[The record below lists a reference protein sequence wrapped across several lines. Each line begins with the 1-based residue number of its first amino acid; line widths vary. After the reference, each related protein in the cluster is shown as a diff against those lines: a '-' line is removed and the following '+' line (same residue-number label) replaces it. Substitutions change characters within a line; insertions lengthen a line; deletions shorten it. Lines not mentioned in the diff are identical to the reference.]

1 MPTPEQTPATRV
13 DALRAEIERHN
24 RLYYVEA
31 APVISDQKYDEL
43 MRDLIALEQQ
53 HPELQTPDSPSRR
66 VGGEPIDAF
75 NSVAHAV
82 PMMSIDNTYSAE
94 ELREFDG
101 RVRKA
106 LGEGAAPKY
115 VLEPKVDG
123 VAMSLRYEA
132 GLLALAA
139 TRGDGRRGDDV
150 THNVRTLRSVPLR
163 LDTDQP
169 PAVLEVRG
177 EVYMPNDEF
186 QRLNKIREG
195 KEEAL
200 FANPRNATTGTLK
213 QLDPKVTAERK
224 LQFVTHGLGEV
235 VGVELMSYEQTIRYW
250 KSVGLPTPE
259 HVSVASDVDQ
269 ALQAIETFGKTR
281 GTLGYQT
288 DGMVVKVDD
297 LAQREILGYTS
308 KAPRWVIAYKYP
320 AQQVQTTVAGVV
332 WTVGKNGTLTPVAD
346 LEPVYVAGTTV
357 KRAVLHNRDNIAKL
371 GIRVGD
377 RVVVEKAGEIIPQI
391 VGVNLDERPAD
402 AAPIDIPTHCPEC
415 AAELVEEALKEAH
428 VGFRCLN
435 TECPDY
441 YRRRQRKR
449 LPEVCPTCDGPIEP
463 IGAMVELFCVNPA
476 CPKQL
481 KERLKWFCGRG
492 QMNVERLGEKLIDK
506 LVDAGLLKTFADIY
520 RLTTVQLEG
529 LERMGEK
536 SAQNVIDS
544 IEISRKQGL
553 DRLLCS
559 LGARHVGH
567 TAGRLLAEN
576 FGSLDA
582 LKKATVEEMSA
593 VPDIGPAIAGSLRD
607 FLDNPAG
614 LDAVEQLQ
622 SVGLN
627 PTQAVKPP
635 DAPSAGGPLAGM
647 TVVATGSLEHFTREG
662 IEARILELGGKSS
675 GSVSKKTHLLI
686 AGEKAGSKLAKAK
699 ELGVEVL
706 DEAGFIERYGK
717 PS

>member
-1 MPTPEQTPATRV
+1 MPTPEQTPSKRV
-13 DALRAEIERHN
+13 ESLRAEIERHN

-43 MRDLIALEQQ
+43 LRDLIALEQQ

-82 PMMSIDNTYSAE
+82 PMMSIDNTYSAD

-132 GLLALAA
+132 GLLTLAA
-139 TRGDGRRGDDV
+139 TRGDGKRGDDV

-163 LDTDQP
+163 LDTDAP

-177 EVYMPNDEF
+177 EVYMPNEEF

-235 VGVELMSYEQTIRYW
+235 VGVGLVSYEQTIQYW

-320 AQQVQTTVAGVV
+320 AEQVQTTVAGVV

-391 VGVNLDERPAD
+391 VGINLDERPTD
-402 AAPIDIPTHCPEC
+402 ATPIDIPTNCPEC
-415 AAELVEEALKEAH
+415 AAPLEEEALKEAH

-506 LVDAGLLKTFADIY
+506 LVDAGLLRTFADIY

-627 PTQAVKPP
+627 PTQAVKAVEPT
-635 DAPSAGGPLAGM
+635 GPLAGKS
-647 TVVATGSLEHFTREG
+647 VVATGTLEHFSREE
-662 IEARILELGGKSS
+662 IEARILQLGGKAS
-675 GSVSKKTHLLI
+675 GSVSKKTALLI

-706 DEAGFIERYGK
+706 TEAEFIDRYGAADT
-717 PS
+717 P

>member
-1 MPTPEQTPATRV
+1 MPTPEQTPAMRV
-13 DALRAEIERHN
+13 DSLRAEIERHN
-24 RLYYVEA
+24 TLYYVEA

-75 NSVAHAV
+75 NSVTHAV
-82 PMMSIDNTYSAE
+82 AMMSIDNTYSAE
-94 ELREFDG
+94 DLREFDG
-101 RVRKA
+101 RVRRA
-106 LGEGAAPKY
+106 LGEGAALKY

-132 GLLALAA
+132 GLLTLAA
-139 TRGDGRRGDDV
+139 TRGDGKRGDDV

-163 LDTDQP
+163 LDTDAP

-177 EVYMPNDEF
+177 EVYMPNEEF
-186 QRLNKIREG
+186 QRLNKLREER
-195 KEEAL
+195 EEAL

-224 LQFVTHGLGEV
+224 LQFVAHGLGEV
-235 VGVELMSYEQTIRYW
+235 AGVELVSYEQTIDYW
-250 KSVGLPTPE
+250 KSVGLPTPD
-259 HVSVASDVDQ
+259 HVSVVGDVDA
-269 ALQAIETFGKTR
+269 ALKAIEAFAKTR
-281 GTLGYQT
+281 GVLGYQT

-297 LAQREILGYTS
+297 LAQREALGYTS

-320 AQQVQTTVAGVV
+320 AEQAPTTLLGVE
-332 WTVGKNGTLTPVAD
+332 WSVGKNGTIKPVAD
-346 LEPVYVAGTTV
+346 LEPVYLAGTTV
-357 KRAVLHNRDNIAKL
+357 RRATLHNRDNLHKL
-371 GIRVGD
+371 DVRIGD
-377 RVVVEKAGEIIPQI
+377 RVVVEKAGEIIPQV
-391 VGVNLDERPAD
+391 VGIDLDARPTGAV
-402 AAPIDIPTHCPEC
+402 PVPIPTDCPVC
-415 AAELVEEALKEAH
+415 DSPLAEDSLKEDH

-435 TECPDY
+435 VDCDDY
-441 YRRRQRKR
+441 YRRRQRKK
-449 LPEVCPTCDGPIEP
+449 LPEVCPTCDGPIEA

-520 RLTTVQLEG
+520 RLTAEQLEG

-544 IEISRKQGL
+544 IEVSRGQGL

-567 TAGRLLAEN
+567 TAGRLLAAN

-582 LKKATVEEMSA
+582 LKTATVEAMSA

-627 PTQAVKPP
+627 PTQAAKAEEPT
-635 DAPSAGGPLAGM
+635 GPLAGK
-647 TVVATGSLEHFTREG
+647 TVVATGTLEHFSREQ
-662 IEARILELGGKSS
+662 IEARILKLGGKTS
-675 GSVSKKTHLLI
+675 GSVSKKTALLI

-706 DEAGFIERYGK
+706 TEAEFIHRYGAAN
-717 PS
+717 